1 MKKIFLRYFFG
12 KDQQSFMKYNENI
25 HICQKKIEETLN
37 LVKYLNEKINDYI
50 NHNKQMKLFSENELK
65 QILNLI
71 KQFRDISLFSNSLYY
86 SFQLTITFNH
96 INDNLETGKYIYDSN
111 IFGTNIHI
119 NNINLFNT
127 SGINPLNTT
136 QSYLLSTLYD
146 LRIKNNLNLNN
157 NYILNTESL
166 SQNQKL
172 PNQLHS
178 NTPPN

>member
-71 KQFRDISLFSNSLYY
+71 
-86 SFQLTITFNH
+86 
-96 INDNLETGKYIYDSN
+96 
-111 IFGTNIHI
+111 
-119 NNINLFNT
+119 
-127 SGINPLNTT
+127 
-136 QSYLLSTLYD
+136 
-146 LRIKNNLNLNN
+146 
-157 NYILNTESL
+157 
-166 SQNQKL
+166 
-172 PNQLHS
+172 
-178 NTPPN
+178 